1 MSILMIMVYSN
12 FLGPSQKA
20 RALQKRPRMC
30 PSLSFS
36 SWWCSCKIAQ
46 IIYGIHIYTGG
57 PRLSGP
63 QLPCICNTGINK
75 IFHLQKWFLDYR
87 DFYSQEP
94 FFQPSDPDNPGRP
107 VCSRQR
113 AAIIPPMAPTT
124 WENKGWKFHADVTS
138 ESIRCP
144 ITLLPLT
151 CFDLCKGEN
160 RQGKEQF
167 ELLLKLH
174 GQARDSNFKT
184 KLKTDWLSA
193 WEMLTDISY
202 QGLSTR

>member
-1 MSILMIMVYSN
+1 MISVYFCSLCAECFHIKLPSFFLNFGLGYLVYIL
-12 FLGPSQKA
+12 
-20 RALQKRPRMC
+20 
-30 PSLSFS
+30 
-36 SWWCSCKIAQ
+36 
-46 IIYGIHIYTGG
+46 HI
-57 PRLSGP
+57 
-63 QLPCICNTGINK
+63 C
-75 IFHLQKWFLDYR
+75 
-87 DFYSQEP
+87 
-94 FFQPSDPDNPGRP
+94 
-107 VCSRQR
+107 RQR

-184 KLKTDWLSA
+184 KLKTD
-193 WEMLTDISY
+193 
-202 QGLSTR
+202 

>member
-1 MSILMIMVYSN
+1 MI
-12 FLGPSQKA
+12 FL
-20 RALQKRPRMC
+20 
-30 PSLSFS
+30 
-36 SWWCSCKIAQ
+36 
-46 IIYGIHIYTGG
+46 
-57 PRLSGP
+57 
-63 QLPCICNTGINK
+63 N
-75 IFHLQKWFLDYR
+75 YR
-87 DFYSQEP
+87 YFYSRGT
-94 FFQPSDPDNPGRP
+94 FFGPTDPDNQGPP

-184 KLKTDWLSA
+184 KLKTD
-193 WEMLTDISY
+193 
-202 QGLSTR
+202 